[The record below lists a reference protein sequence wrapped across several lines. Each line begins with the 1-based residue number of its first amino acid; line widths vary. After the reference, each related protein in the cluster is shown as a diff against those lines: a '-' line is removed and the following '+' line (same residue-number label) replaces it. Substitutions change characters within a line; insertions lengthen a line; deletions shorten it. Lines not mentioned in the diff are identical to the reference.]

1 MRAEAR
7 FDGLAGC
14 LRTPAGGSSRQ
25 FLLDIEGGIARARL
39 IGAREAARLMGLPD
53 SYRLPARRNEA
64 YHLLGDGVVA
74 PVVRFLSESLLLPL
88 AEAGRSSDD
97 GRAGS
102 PSAPRPTARPTSRSP
117 PKARLARD
125 VANWLRSLVVR
136 CKAKSSA
143 AMPHSASPPPSA
155 PPSCGR

>member
-25 FLLDIEGGIARARL
+25 FLLDIEGGTARARL
-39 IGAREAARLMGLPD
+39 IGAREAARLMGLPN

-88 AEAGRSSDD
+88 AKPGDRARGRLS
-97 GRAGS
+97 RA
-102 PSAPRPTARPTSRSP
+102 RR
-117 PKARLARD
+117 
-125 VANWLRSLVVR
+125 RSL
-136 CKAKSSA
+136 ADGA
-143 AMPHSASPPPSA
+143 ARRAVA
-155 PPSCGR
+155 